1 MKKEEFWKR
10 ATAMDRGGDKSSV
23 SVSKD
28 LRVRLRAL
36 ADEESTYMDV
46 VVGVALEDFLEKW
59 DA

>member
-1 MKKEEFWKR
+1 
-10 ATAMDRGGDKSSV
+10 MDRGGDKSSV